1 MDRVQLEQRALNLDT
16 RVFMTMSSGP
26 NDPMLS
32 LDLTMPQ
39 LKVLLLVDRQGEP
52 SMSELSQTLRVGQ
65 SAISGLV
72 DRLSE
77 HGLIRREE
85 DVLDRRV
92 VRVRCEPKGQK
103 LVQKIRL
110 AGRDRMKLVFARLSD
125 DELLRVVEAMEL
137 MYRAVVEEIADQ
149 NPLTTLVTAHRSSV

>member
-1 MDRVQLEQRALNLDT
+1 
-16 RVFMTMSSGP
+16 MTMSSGP
-26 NDPMLS
+26 NDPILS

-85 DVLDRRV
+85 DSLDRRV
-92 VRVRCEPKGQK
+92 VRVRCEPAGQE
-103 LVQKIRL
+103 LVQRVRF
-110 AGRDRMKLVFARLSD
+110 AGRDRLQRVFARLSD
-125 DELLRVVEAMEL
+125 DELQLVVEAMEL
-137 MYRAVVEEIADQ
+137 MYRAVIEETVPQDK
-149 NPLTTLVTAHRSSV
+149 LTTL